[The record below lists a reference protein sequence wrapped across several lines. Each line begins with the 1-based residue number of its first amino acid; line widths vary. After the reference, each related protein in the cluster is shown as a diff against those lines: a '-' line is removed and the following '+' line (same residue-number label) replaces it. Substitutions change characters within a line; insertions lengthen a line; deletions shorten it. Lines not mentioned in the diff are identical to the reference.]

1 MSDEPKWSGRPI
13 FRDVPRTGLLVSIRF
28 AVAIGV
34 VMLAAVVGVTAA
46 AASTGA
52 VPPYSGNPTGVPL
65 GMLGDSITNQSRA
78 ALHQAL
84 NPTYRSSIGA
94 YGGATIASQ
103 TSDGTIAAM
112 VAKKPA
118 VIVFDLGTNDLVQ
131 VVLNPTTFPLSAFES
146 EYAAMRAEFTGCV
159 VVTTINN
166 HRDTGGDLATVPY
179 GNAIY
184 DNLAG
189 QFDNWLRTKYRFVAD
204 WEALTTSWKNAGT
217 WSTYIQG
224 DTVHPTAA
232 GQAALAE
239 IVRAQA
245 DRCYPSRVVTDT
257 TTTTTANDATSNA
270 SWSGTEVTGAS
281 AYDTATVVGHGS
293 ITPTGTVTY
302 SYFTNGSCSGPPSAT
317 QNVAL
322 DNGAVPNSGTVGP
335 LAADSYSYQAVYGG
349 DINFDASPVSAC
361 GPFAVAAATPTTAT
375 VVDDATSN
383 APWDGS
389 EVTGASA
396 YDTATVTGNAGVAPT
411 GTVTYSF
418 FTNGSCSA
426 APSTTQSVTLNTG
439 VVPNSD
445 TVGPLD
451 AGSYSFDAVYNGDG
465 NYDASPVIACEPFTV
480 AD

>member
-1 MSDEPKWSGRPI
+1 MSDEPTWSGRPI
-13 FRDVPRTGLLVSIRF
+13 FRDVLRTGLLVSIRF
-28 AVAIGV
+28 AAAIGV

-46 AASTGA
+46 SASTGA

-131 VVLNPTTFPLSAFES
+131 VVLNRTTFPLSAFES
-146 EYAAMRAEFTGCV
+146 EYAAMRAQFTGCV

-166 HRDTGGDLATVPY
+166 HRDTGGDLATVPD

-189 QFDNWLRTKYRFVAD
+189 QFDNWLRTKYRYVAD
-204 WEALTTSWKNAGT
+204 WEALTTSWKSAGT
-217 WSTYIQG
+217 WSTYMQD

-245 DRCYPSRVVTDT
+245 DRCYPSRVVTAT
-257 TTTTTANDATSNA
+257 TTTTTVDDAASNA

-281 AYDTATVVGHGS
+281 AYVTATVGDHEG
-293 ITPTGTVTY
+293 ITPTGTVSY
-302 SYFTNGSCSGPPSAT
+302 SFFTNGSCSAPPSTT
-317 QNVAL
+317 QSVTLN
-322 DNGAVPNSGTVGP
+322 NGAVPNAGAVGP
-335 LAADSYSYQAVYGG
+335 LAAGSYSYEAAYGG
-349 DINFDASPVSAC
+349 DINFDASPVSTC
-361 GPFAVAAATPTTAT
+361 EPFTVAGATPSTAT

-389 EVTGASA
+389 EIAGASA
-396 YDTATVTGNAGVAPT
+396 YDTATVAGNVGVAPT

-418 FTNGSCSA
+418 FSNASCSSP
-426 APSTTQSVTLNTG
+426 PSTTQSVTLNNG
-439 VVPNSD
+439 AVPNST

-451 AGSYSFDAVYNGDG
+451 AGSYAFDAVYNGDG
-465 NYDASPVIACEPFTV
+465 NYNASPVSACEPFTV